1 MDWSS
6 DVCSSDLKASV
17 WYYFREKDF
26 ASVRSLFETGNE
38 IADAAAQATGT
49 TVKRRLLGYAA
60 PNFGNKTM
68 EEAAYANIQG
78 IGRTSGRE
86 RMDKYVEYSGYA
98 GSLRKI
104 KKNIST

>member
-60 PNFGNKTM
+60 PNFGNKPM
-68 EEAAYANIQG
+68 AEAAFANIQAVG
-78 IGRTSGRE
+78 MPQWSAA
-86 RMDKYVEYSGYA
+86 DQA
-98 GSLRKI
+98 LDRK
-104 KKNIST
+104 STRLNSSH